1 MKYRHNPFTNNVYC
15 HRTPTKYRYT
25 KAVFAWLVGAK
36 RAKKDGVQLY
46 IYRCQCGGWHLTHR
60 NWHGSIRIE
69 TRATRMAAV
78 QINVSAELK
87 GVA

>member
-1 MKYRHNPFTNNVYC
+1 MKYRRNPFTSREYC
-15 HRTPTKYRYT
+15 PCTPFKHRYT
-25 KAVFAWLVGAK
+25 KAAFAWLVGARHAK
-36 RAKKDGVQLY
+36 RKGATLY

-60 NWHGSIRIE
+60 NWHGSIRID
-69 TRATRMAAV
+69 TKATRIVSV